1 MPVFLTQALLISV
14 MFVALVQSCLIYAV
28 YLWKSSRL
36 MGQIE
41 TCIAF
46 QKCWQLADMAHV
58 HALSKINWP
67 LGLMLLALV
76 MWVLPAHAGIHA
88 CPSPGGG
95 TVFQD
100 RPCSEDAKP
109 KNTNAPETRSE
120 LPLFGLHDSWFERPI
135 HAGDRAF
142 CDKRGCECGQLEDK
156 FESGLAQ
163 AVADAL
169 YIDGNWHR
177 YETGVDSWL
186 NSKTTAAESYVMQ
199 LEVQDAACEIM
210 MAQETIRMFANDVLR
225 VLQRRADQ
233 AIASG
238 NDKPSACNGNSDKAC
253 TSYTHF
259 ELFRRMVI
267 DLQALELE
275 RVSYYLE

>member
-1 MPVFLTQALLISV
+1 
-14 MFVALVQSCLIYAV
+14 
-28 YLWKSSRL
+28 
-36 MGQIE
+36 
-41 TCIAF
+41 
-46 QKCWQLADMAHV
+46 MAHV
-58 HALSKINWP
+58 HVLSKINWP
-67 LGLMLLALV
+67 ISLMLLALI

-88 CPSPGGG
+88 CPTPGGG

-100 RPCSEDAKP
+100 RPCSDDTKP
-109 KNTNAPETRSE
+109 LTINEPETRSE

-135 HAGDRAF
+135 HASDRAF

-186 NSKTTAAESYVMQ
+186 NSKTTAAETYVLQ

-233 AIASG
+233 AMASG
-238 NDKPSACNGNSDKAC
+238 NDKPSACNGYSEKAC
-253 TSYTHF
+253 ASYANF

-275 RVSYYLE
+275 RVSYYVE